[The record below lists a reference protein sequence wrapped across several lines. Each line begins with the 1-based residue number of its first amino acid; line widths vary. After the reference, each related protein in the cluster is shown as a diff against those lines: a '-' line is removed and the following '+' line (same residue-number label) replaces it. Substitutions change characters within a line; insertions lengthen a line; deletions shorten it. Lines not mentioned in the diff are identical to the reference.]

1 MQRQLTAFVE
11 QPSKQTFL
19 AVRAA
24 VLRATPLPIA
34 ATALAEVERLLDEGS
49 ATEVLD
55 RIDAL
60 PPAKVLSPRVHLL
73 AAEAADLLGDAERSE
88 LERFLFVLVLR
99 GLLATGDGT
108 PANPYAVSQ
117 ATDGHDIAE
126 ALGLEPASQ
135 SLVDSNGSLC
145 DVLVCSDGR
154 ELWLD
159 LTETIRR
166 PRQSRPPQK
175 SAGRAA
181 KRRPAGLGR
190 SRR

>member
-11 QPSKQTFL
+11 QPSKRNFL

-34 ATALAEVERLLDEGS
+34 AIALAEVERLLDEG
-49 ATEVLD
+49 AAAEVLD

-60 PPAKVLSPRVHLL
+60 PSAKVLSPRVHLL

-99 GLLATGDGT
+99 GILATGDGT
-108 PANPYAVSQ
+108 AANPYAVCQ
-117 ATDGHDIAE
+117 PTDGHDIAE

-135 SLVDSNGSLC
+135 TLVESHGKLC
-145 DVLVCSDGR
+145 DVLTCSDGR

-159 LTETIRR
+159 VTESLRR
-166 PRQSRPPQK
+166 PRQKPTRQK
-175 SAGRAA
+175 TARKA
-181 KRRPAGLGR
+181 KRRPAGVGR